1 MATVFMNRLGS
12 TPIWDPTV
20 PVAYPEFDTRIGPF
34 ITWNASVAKDI
45 TEKLNLRLSVVN
57 MFDNH
62 HPVDKTNY
70 TYPYYWRGFD
80 AIGRQVGLEATYKFN

>member
-1 MATVFMNRLGS
+1 M
-12 TPIWDPTV
+12 
-20 PVAYPEFDTRIGPF
+20 
-34 ITWNASVAKDI
+34 AKDV

-57 MFDNH
+57 LFDNH